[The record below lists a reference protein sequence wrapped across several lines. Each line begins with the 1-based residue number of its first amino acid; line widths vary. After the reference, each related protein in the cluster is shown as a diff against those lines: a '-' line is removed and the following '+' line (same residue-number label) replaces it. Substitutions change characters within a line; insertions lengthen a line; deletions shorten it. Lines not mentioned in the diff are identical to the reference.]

1 MQTLSGLLGKIT
13 SGSSN
18 SEEKEEE
25 ECPTQTTTVVR
36 VTRDMVDAGR
46 RVVAIADTRG
56 RSPALSHIVLTQDL
70 SHLESLMPS
79 NAAQKSFAEDAEND
93 VPDEPSSRQPRSIF
107 GLIKLFLTNLHD
119 CTVLIKCKIITGT
132 VELHNCSNVIVKI
145 EKEATVATV
154 QADLSQNITIEFHDA
169 PSGKNV
175 AGQFPVK
182 YWGEDP
188 NDRIFHAGLTNL
200 RVAVYR
206 DGFLETETVADYQKD
221 GAEAIGNATPEEYQ
235 FVTSC
240 DSDDGMQLRTE
251 AVVRAGKATGQNA
264 RAMTQRELQFERE
277 RRERA
282 SIMALKMAE
291 DMVQIKDKDGNV
303 LVRKTEEEKAAE
315 GMESAVPANENDKD
329 DEDEIVEEI
338 YTSCSPDEIKSIVA
352 ECEQLKARG
361 NEAFGAGEYGQAIL
375 QYSLCLDKAAEL
387 PDADNNDNKKASLF
401 PRDVIYSNRAACFL
415 KLGQHEKAQADA
427 EAALHMNDDNVKA
440 HFRRGLALHAAQR
453 YAEALPVLAH
463 AHKLEPQNQQIKQAL
478 QFAEV
483 RLQQEQ
489 RKRMEQL

>member
-1 MQTLSGLLGKIT
+1 MQTLSGLLGKMT
-13 SGSSN
+13 C
-18 SEEKEEE
+18 SEEKEEDS
-25 ECPTQTTTVVR
+25 PPTTVVR

-93 VPDEPSSRQPRSIF
+93 VPDEPSRPRSIY

-154 QADLSQNITIEFHDA
+154 QADLSQNVTIEFHDA

-175 AGQFPVK
+175 SGQFPVK
-182 YWGEDP
+182 CWGEDS

-200 RVAVYR
+200 RVAIYR

-221 GAEAIGNATPEEYQ
+221 GAEAIGNATPEEFQ

-240 DSDDGMQLRTE
+240 DSEDGFQLRTE

-282 SIMALKMAE
+282 SVMALKMAE

-315 GMESAVPANENDKD
+315 MESTVPANENDKD

-387 PDADNNDNKKASLF
+387 PDANNSDNKNASLF

-440 HFRRGLALHAAQR
+440 HFRKGLALHAAQR

-463 AHKLEPQNQQIKQAL
+463 AHKMEPQNKQIKQAL